1 MKAISVPL
9 LRPRAAWLRRAVG
22 AVGVVALAACASAP
36 PSPPATS
43 TTKAERGLD
52 LIEAKGHAP
61 IEAPPSPAKG
71 RVLLS
76 GATVWTAEGRKLSPG
91 WVLVVDGRI
100 AELGEGP
107 APTGDARVV
116 DLRGKVLTPGLIDV
130 HSHLGVYPS
139 PPISATRDGN
149 EATSPNTAGVWVEHS
164 FWAEDPAIERAVQG
178 GVTTMQVLPGSA
190 NLFGGRGVILH
201 LRPMRG
207 VRAMRFPGAP
217 DTLKMACGENPK
229 RVYGNRGGAPSTRMG
244 NVRGYRDA
252 FAQAKRWLKDNR
264 DKPADEVA
272 RDLGMETL
280 AGVLEGRILPEVH
293 CYTVQDMLDFLAVAD
308 EFGFQVRAFH
318 HALEAYKIRDIL
330 AKRQVGVA
338 TWADWWGFKLEGWD
352 GIEEAPALIAESGG
366 RVAIHSDSSEG
377 IQRLN
382 QEAAKAMYA
391 GKAAGIAVD
400 EEDALR
406 WVTADAA
413 WMLGIDGEVGTIAP
427 GKRAD
432 LVAWDKN
439 PMSVYARAERV
450 WIDGVEVLDRS
461 DPKKPRAPWSDFELG
476 LGGAR

>member
-1 MKAISVPL
+1 
-9 LRPRAAWLRRAVG
+9 
-22 AVGVVALAACASAP
+22 
-36 PSPPATS
+36 
-43 TTKAERGLD
+43 
-52 LIEAKGHAP
+52 
-61 IEAPPSPAKG
+61 
-71 RVLLS
+71 
-76 GATVWTAEGRKLSPG
+76 
-91 WVLVVDGRI
+91 
-100 AELGEGP
+100 
-107 APTGDARVV
+107 
-116 DLRGKVLTPGLIDV
+116 
-130 HSHLGVYPS
+130 
-139 PPISATRDGN
+139 
-149 EATSPNTAGVWVEHS
+149 TAGVWVEHS

-338 TWADWWGFKLEGWD
+338 TWSDWWGFKLEGWD